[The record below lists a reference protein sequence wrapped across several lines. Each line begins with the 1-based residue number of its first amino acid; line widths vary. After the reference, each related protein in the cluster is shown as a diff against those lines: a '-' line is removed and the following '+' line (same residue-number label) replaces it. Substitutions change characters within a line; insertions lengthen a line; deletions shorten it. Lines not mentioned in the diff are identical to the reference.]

1 VPDELNDK
9 EKIDLLEK
17 EIDALEMSIRSL
29 KKANEEANKNL
40 AQFAEENQRMVDML
54 FTQANIIQD
63 LRQRYVKAIRVKPR
77 TFFEWLFGK

>member
-1 VPDELNDK
+1 MEQDLTYQ

-17 EIDALEMSIRSL
+17 EIDALEMSIRNL
-29 KKANEEANKNL
+29 QKVNEELNKNL
-40 AQFAEENQRMVDML
+40 VQFAEENQRMVDML

-63 LRQRYVKAIRVKPR
+63 LRQRYVKTIRVKPR